1 MRVISIIFRR
11 ELGAYLRS
19 PMGWVVAAA
28 FLLLDGILFQSYALG
43 KQLLSADVLMWFF
56 QLTGILTCIAGLV
69 LSFRLVAEERQTHSM
84 VLLNTSPIR
93 DWEIVVGKYLA
104 ALVFLIG
111 MLALSVYMPLL
122 IKVNGKVSGSQIFVG
137 YLGLI
142 LLGAASIAIGLFG
155 SALSRHMLVA
165 LVAGAGILGGMVLFY
180 QLSTRLDPPLR
191 GVLADL
197 DLWWTHFQLGSFMR
211 GVFNLKDVIFYLA
224 MIYFFLLLA
233 VKTLEAKRW
242 L

>member
-1 MRVISIIFRR
+1 
-11 ELGAYLRS
+11 
-19 PMGWVVAAA
+19 MGWVVAAA

-56 QLTGILTCIAGLV
+56 QLTGILTCIAAIV

-93 DWEIVVGKYLA
+93 DWEIVTGKYLA

-137 YLGLI
+137 YLGLV
-142 LLGAASIAIGLFG
+142 LLGAASLAIGLFG

-165 LVAGAGILGGMVLFY
+165 LVVGAGLLGGMVLLY
-180 QLSTRLDPPLR
+180 QMSTRLDAPLR
-191 GVLADL
+191 GVFADL
-197 DLWWTHFQLGSFMR
+197 DMWWTHFFLGSFMR
-211 GVFNLKDVIFYLA
+211 GVFNLKDVIYYLA
-224 MIYFFLLLA
+224 VTWFFLYLS

-242 L
+242 H